1 MRNAIEAL
9 DQVPEGQR
17 VVNLSAMP
25 AGDGRVAIRVRDSG
39 PGISQEDLP
48 NLFKPFFTTRQK
60 GTGLGACSVQ
70 AAGGA
75 GRGNAH
81 AETGDGCTQ
90 FVVTLSTAER

>member
-60 GTGLGACSVQ
+60 GTGLGLAVSKRLVEQ
-70 AAGGA
+70 VGGTL
-75 GRGNAH
+75 H

-90 FVVTLSTAER
+90 FVVTLRTAER